1 MSNTVPVTDATFQ
14 SMVLDSSQP
23 VLVDFWAEWCAPCR
37 AVAPILEEIAG
48 EYSGSLTVAKMDVD
62 ANPVTPTNYR
72 ITSIPTMNLYVGG
85 ELVKQIVGGRSKSVI
100 LSEITPFLKA

>member
-1 MSNTVPVTDATFQ
+1 MSNTAPVTDATFQ
-14 SMVLDSSQP
+14 SMVLDSSKP

-48 EYSGSLTVAKMDVD
+48 EYANSLSVVKMDVD

-100 LSEITPFLKA
+100 LSELAPFIQA